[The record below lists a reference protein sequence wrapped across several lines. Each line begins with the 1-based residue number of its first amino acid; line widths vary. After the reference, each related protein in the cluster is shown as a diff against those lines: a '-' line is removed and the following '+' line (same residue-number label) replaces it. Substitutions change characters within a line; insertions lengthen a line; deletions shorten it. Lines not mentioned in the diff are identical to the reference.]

1 MDWHP
6 NISRSHH
13 FDVGAVDILLMK
25 QLAPAQARRGRRCE
39 VCSLA
44 PEIRTRIESAL
55 AQGVSLSRVSRSSD
69 SPGRDSLRR
78 HITSGHLA
86 PAVQAEVE
94 RLHGLDSTTI
104 AARIVDA
111 ARRAREVSLEAMQD
125 GDRASTLRAIDTETR
140 TLGMLA
146 TIGVSSETDAE
157 LAEIF
162 KATTHAVY
170 VLAQRDPATAEVVAA
185 QLDSMHRPAI
195 AEDIRDQF
203 PETKSEIS

>member
-1 MDWHP
+1 M
-6 NISRSHH
+6 
-13 FDVGAVDILLMK
+13 
-25 QLAPAQARRGRRCE
+25 
-39 VCSLA
+39 
-44 PEIRTRIESAL
+44 
-55 AQGVSLSRVSRSSD
+55 AQGASLSRISRTPGVSS
-69 SPGRDSLRR
+69 RDSLRR

-146 TIGVSSETDAE
+146 TLGVSSETDVE

-162 KATTHAVY
+162 KVTTHAVY
-170 VLAQRDPATAEVVAA
+170 MLAQRDPATAEAVAA
-185 QLDSMHRPAI
+185 ELETMHRPAI

-203 PETKSEIS
+203 PNSRNEITNEQ